1 VGWMSIPLL
10 FPLRPFPVS
19 RYCFTHV
26 SPIPFPTLILSPP
39 LSIQLRGLWKH
50 CISVPQCTAKN
61 GSQLQKLEGT
71 KYTRVPVI
79 SQGWMGRVARV
90 PLRLC
95 YCPRPDWQPVAKVGG
110 DQIHSGPRDLPNVH
124 NYTRPRVH
132 SHCPQPDVIVTAG
145 DRRRVQLQ
153 SAGCSVLF
161 VSRPRSEGWPHHG
174 RTFSIYLCPLS
185 F

>member
-39 LSIQLRGLWKH
+39 LNSAKRSLEALYASHSAQR
-50 CISVPQCTAKN
+50 KN

-79 SQGWMGRVARV
+79 SQGWRGRVARV

-124 NYTRPRVH
+124 SYTRPRVH

-153 SAGCSVLF
+153 SAGCSLLF
-161 VSRPRSEGWPHHG
+161 VSRPRSKA
-174 RTFSIYLCPLS
+174 
-185 F
+185 